1 MHQKLRADHF
11 LVDRETVRIL
21 LKVLDADGA
30 ELQSSHCLARR
41 TYISAGPNYLRHID
55 GYDKIWI
62 MDMDHMDQMELQ
74 FMTP

>member
-1 MHQKLRADHF
+1 MHQKLRADRF
-11 LVDRETVRIL
+11 IVDRETVRIL

-30 ELQSSHCLARR
+30 ELQSSHRLARR
-41 TYISAGPNYLRHID
+41 TYISAGSNYLWHID